1 MLLPPMLPMAFE
13 VRMFCVSKAGTEASE
28 ATLMFFRR
36 KKGRLRAS
44 ACCTL

>member
-1 MLLPPMLPMAFE
+1 MAFE
-13 VRMFCVSKAGTEASE
+13 ARMCCVSSVGTAASE